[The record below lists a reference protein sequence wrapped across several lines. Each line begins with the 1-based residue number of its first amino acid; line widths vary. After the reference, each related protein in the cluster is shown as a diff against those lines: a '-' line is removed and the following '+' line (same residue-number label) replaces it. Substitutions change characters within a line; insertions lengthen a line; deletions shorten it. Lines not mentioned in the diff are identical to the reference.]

1 MSERGRKDACTLGE
15 YLCKNNI
22 NFDYNFS
29 VDENYKGLNYNNVVT
44 SLNFNPIKLDFSFV
58 QDIYTYG
65 VNPKNIKTRYIKV
78 KATNINECPEYHPGS
93 GGPSW
98 IFSDE
103 IIIN

>member
-1 MSERGRKDACTLGE
+1 MKTRFLQSQVFWIFLPKKIEIEHSIDGE
-15 YLCKNNI
+15 NFELMYEAYPKN
-22 NFDYNFS
+22 
-29 VDENYKGLNYNNVVT
+29 
-44 SLNFNPIKLDFSFV
+44 DFSFV
-58 QDIYTYG
+58 QDIFTYG